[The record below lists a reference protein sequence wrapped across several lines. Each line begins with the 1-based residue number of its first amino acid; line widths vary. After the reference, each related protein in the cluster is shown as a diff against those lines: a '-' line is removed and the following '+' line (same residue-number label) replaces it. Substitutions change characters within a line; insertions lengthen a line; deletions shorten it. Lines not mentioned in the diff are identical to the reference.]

1 MPKIFYTTTWKETLV
16 YVSFWFVL
24 FLAPIISQYMGVQGG
39 FLKGIVWGEVMH
51 AWAVLAIAMSMYFV
65 HNHFIAPLIIYN
77 RRKASYFATS
87 ALMLIAYLLI
97 LFLARP
103 KDDMRFRGTRPSH
116 NRMEQYDDRHAPQ
129 PHQPPRRPAPAPFMP
144 LLMMGPDELMAL
156 ICAVLLM
163 GMNLGVKYYF
173 KAEKDADEMQMLER
187 QNLEHR
193 LQYLRYQVNPHF
205 FMNTLNN
212 IHALVDIDPEKAKT
226 TIVELSKM
234 MRYILY
240 EGNHRLIPLQ
250 REIQFLRNYMLLMS
264 LRYPDKV
271 SITTDFPDTV
281 PDIFMPPLILIIFV
295 ENAFK
300 HGISYCNESFVK
312 VSLQIDGT
320 HLIFHCRNSNYRQE
334 HGEHGGLGLVNV
346 RKRLNLLFGNSYQLN
361 ITEGNDFYDVNLS
374 LPLINELEK
383 NNKKET
389 T

>member
-16 YVSFWFVL
+16 YVAFWFVL
-24 FLAPIISQYMGVQGG
+24 FLAPVISQYMGVLGG
-39 FLKGIVWGEVMH
+39 FFDVIVWGEVIH
-51 AWAVLAIAMSMYFV
+51 AWTVLAIAMAMYFV
-65 HNHFIAPLIIYN
+65 HNHFVAPLIIYN
-77 RRKASYFATS
+77 RRKLSYLVAS
-87 ALMLIAYLLI
+87 ALMLIAYLLV

-103 KDDMRFRGTRPSH
+103 KDDMRFRKPRPPH
-116 NRMEQYDDRHAPQ
+116 PVAERCTYGRGPQMER
-129 PHQPPRRPAPAPFMP
+129 PPRGRAPEFPVPMP
-144 LLMMGPDELMAL
+144 VMGPDELMAL

-250 REIQFLRNYMLLMS
+250 REVQFLRNYVLLMR

-271 SITTDFPDTV
+271 AITTDMPDAV
-281 PDIFMPPLILIIFV
+281 PDLFMPPLILIIFV

-300 HGISYCNESFVK
+300 HGISYCSESFVSIALHTDGD
-312 VSLQIDGT
+312 SL
-320 HLIFHCRNSNYRQE
+320 LFHCRNSSYRQE

-346 RKRLNLLFGNSYQLN
+346 RKRLDLLFGHRYRLD
-361 ITEGNDFYDVNLS
+361 ITDGADYYDVKLS
-374 LPLINELEK
+374 LPLIGENEK
-383 NNKKET
+383 NEKNET